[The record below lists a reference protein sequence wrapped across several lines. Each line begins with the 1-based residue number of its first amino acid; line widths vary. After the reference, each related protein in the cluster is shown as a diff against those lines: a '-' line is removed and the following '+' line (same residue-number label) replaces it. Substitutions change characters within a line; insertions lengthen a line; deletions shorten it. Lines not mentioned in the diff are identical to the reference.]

1 MSHTKLACH
10 IVFATKERA
19 PMLTNELR
27 PDMHKFIGGIIR
39 NIKGMPIEIGGVA
52 DHVHVLAGVP
62 PTLSVAQFIGKIKAN
77 SSRWAGI
84 RTNGRFAWQVRY
96 AAFSVSESDVESLRH
111 YIRNQEEHHKTV
123 SFKEEYIALLRL
135 HNIEFDEEHLWN

>member
-135 HNIEFDEEHLWN
+135 HNIE